1 MRWLSRRARRDERG
15 AVVVV
20 TAAFAVAMVA
30 MAALVVDVGALHD
43 ERRQLQNGAD
53 AAALAVA
60 HSCALGTCDST
71 LAAALANANA
81 RDGAANV
88 DSVSASVAS
97 RKVSVATST
106 KSSKGGTILPY
117 FFARAVTG
125 SSGQTV
131 HAKATATW
139 SGISKADAIP
149 LVISA
154 CEWEKATVGGT
165 VYNTTFTGPV
175 SVILFHTGG
184 QAASDCAAHAGQD
197 FDGDHRLPGGFGWAD
212 SSSCALTFATGSLI
226 AEAKTGASVPP
237 NCNPAT
243 LVGKTVLVPI
253 FDDIAGTGT
262 KAQYHIEGFAEL
274 RVTGYRFPANTG
286 GVAPCGSPT
295 TCIGGYFTRF
305 VPPADA
311 TGGPDLGATNVIL
324 VS

>member
-1 MRWLSRRARRDERG
+1 MRGLTGRARRDERG
-15 AVVVV
+15 AVVLV
-20 TAAFAVAMVA
+20 TAAFSVAMVA
-30 MAALVVDVGALHD
+30 IAALVVDVGALHD

-71 LAAALANANA
+71 LAAGLANANA
-81 RDGAANV
+81 RDGAAKV
-88 DSVSASVAS
+88 DSVVASVAS
-97 RKVSVATST
+97 RKVTVATST
-106 KSSKGGTILPY
+106 KSSKGGTILPF

-125 SSGQTV
+125 SPGQTV
-131 HAKATATW
+131 HAKATASW
-139 SGISKADAIP
+139 SGISKAAAIP

-154 CEWEKATVGGT
+154 CEWAKATNGGT
-165 VYNTTFTGPV
+165 TYNTTFTGPV

-184 QAASDCAAHAGQD
+184 QAALDCAAPAGQD

-212 SSSCALTFATGSLI
+212 ASTCGLTFATGSLI
-226 AEAKTGASVPP
+226 AEAKTGASVLP

-243 LVGKTVLVPI
+243 LVGTTVLVPI

-262 KAQYHIEGFAEL
+262 NARYHIEGFAAL
-274 RVTGYRFPANTG
+274 RVTGYRFPSTTG
-286 GVAPCGSPT
+286 GVAPCSSPA

-305 VPPADA
+305 VTPADA
-311 TGGPDLGATNVIL
+311 TGGPDLGASNVIL